1 VPAGPLRPVT
11 HDPALGAVWWAVP
24 NDRRLRSLP
33 LLLAPPPGLAVL
45 HPEPGAWRR
54 SRLAEL
60 APERSATAAALDG
73 DGRVIAYAKAYAPGT
88 VDVRAF
94 AHRYGVAAAALDG
107 VPGVRAPRALAW
119 SAEHEVLLLE
129 CMPGLRWDHLGDDDQ
144 RIALGRLGTAIAT
157 LHGVD
162 PSGCGAGPFGR
173 LRADRV
179 ARSCALVAEALPEF
193 AGRIAGIADA
203 LAARPPDRDRPVLL
217 HGDCHP
223 KNALAEPDGLALI
236 DLDQAGLGQPAADVG
251 SLLARL
257 RHGVVLGETDAA
269 RADVLAGAFLDGYAA
284 VRPLP
289 DAAEL
294 AWSTAAA
301 LMAERAV
308 RAVNRL
314 HVNALATMEE
324 LVTLTEDLLPGG
336 GWR

>member
-1 VPAGPLRPVT
+1 MVTAPPAPTPLAPDAAIPARDAMLDPAAMAAHLPGILGLDGPLAIRDVRLVRAKYRIGESLRVVLRLTLDDGEHLVSARTFPDGGARAAIAAAPLAVPAGPLRPVT

-236 DLDQAGLGQPAADVG
+236 DLD
-251 SLLARL
+251 
-257 RHGVVLGETDAA
+257 
-269 RADVLAGAFLDGYAA
+269 
-284 VRPLP
+284 
-289 DAAEL
+289 
-294 AWSTAAA
+294 
-301 LMAERAV
+301 
-308 RAVNRL
+308 
-314 HVNALATMEE
+314 
-324 LVTLTEDLLPGG
+324 
-336 GWR
+336 